1 MRPRLGEIN
10 LALVSLY
17 FAPAWGSEAVRAL
30 RSPFN
35 GFEDRSHAA
44 VAAFIRDV
52 FDFGLTGLM
61 RTSSLLAGIK
71 LVVASAF
78 LACLIE
84 LARALV
90 TRREPDVQTI
100 DAVVLAGLGLI
111 TLWML
116 PALIAGDLVL
126 VRLEAAQFLL
136 LVGAAIVISIERHIE
151 GERTRS
157 PRAEASQESELALPA
172 RAPSA
177 PRSSLPAGQPA

>member
-17 FAPAWGSEAVRAL
+17 FAPAWGGEALRAL
-30 RSPFN
+30 RSPYG
-35 GFEDRSHAA
+35 GFEDRAHAA
-44 VAAFIRDV
+44 VAVFIRDI

-61 RTSSLLAGIK
+61 RTSSLIAGIK
-71 LVVASAF
+71 LVIAAAF

-100 DAVVLAGLGLI
+100 DTVVLAGLALI
-111 TLWML
+111 TSWML
-116 PALIAGDLVL
+116 PALIAGDLGL

-136 LVGAAIVISIERHIE
+136 LVG
-151 GERTRS
+151 
-157 PRAEASQESELALPA
+157 
-172 RAPSA
+172 
-177 PRSSLPAGQPA
+177 